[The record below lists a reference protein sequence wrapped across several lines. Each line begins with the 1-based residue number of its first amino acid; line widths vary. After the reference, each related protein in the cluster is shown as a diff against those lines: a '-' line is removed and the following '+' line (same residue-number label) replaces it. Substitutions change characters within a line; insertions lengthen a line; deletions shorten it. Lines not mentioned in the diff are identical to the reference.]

1 MKAKQLSIPFPTI
14 SVWVMKRGDLRC
26 KIIDPENGQGVC
38 LEGPFGT
45 RMYGLSAEEWMQYAA
60 ARGYVYDYYTQI

>member
-38 LEGPFGT
+38 IESPFGT
-45 RMYGLSAEEWMQYAA
+45 RMYGRSAKEWIQYASSL
-60 ARGYVYDYYTQI
+60 GYVYDYYTQV